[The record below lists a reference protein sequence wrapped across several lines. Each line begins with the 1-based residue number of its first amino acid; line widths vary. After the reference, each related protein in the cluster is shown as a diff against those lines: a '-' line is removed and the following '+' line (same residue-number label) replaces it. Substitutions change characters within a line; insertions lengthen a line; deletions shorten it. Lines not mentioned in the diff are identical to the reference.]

1 MGNKLWGSFLLGN
14 EVFLSVIEND
24 QMWGVNVSI
33 GFFFTLV
40 FFLLTYLL
48 DDRVDDLRG
57 RESLR
62 GEIIIEKKK

>member
-1 MGNKLWGSFLLGN
+1 MLGN